1 MIKVNL
7 LQDRSKAK
15 KEGSLNEAPVVT
27 NSGTAFKDIFGDED
41 GAKQS
46 DGQVGSIIKV
56 VAMLSFTIFLY
67 YYESVQK
74 ENNQVAISEK
84 QVEVE
89 DLQNLLTDKRKVVE
103 DLEDLKQRFT
113 KERAFIEATREKL
126 VERMHFVRGL
136 DSIQTAVVPN
146 LWLMKISYDNRAFRI
161 DGYALYKSDL
171 DSFYSNLNRIPFLNK
186 SIIVKDSEVKSRND
200 GAYEFSIISEI
211 KDMALGGA

>member
-7 LQDRSKAK
+7 LRDRSKAK

-27 NSGTAFKDIFGDED
+27 NSGTAFKDIFGDEE

-46 DGQVGSIIKV
+46 DGQIGSVIKII
-56 VAMLSFTIFLY
+56 AMLTFTALLY

-74 ENNQVAISEK
+74 ENNQAAISKK

-89 DLQNLLTDKRKVVE
+89 DLQNLLADKRKVVE
-103 DLEDLKQRFT
+103 NLEELKQRFT
-113 KERAFIEATREKL
+113 RERAFIEATREELIK
-126 VERMHFVRGL
+126 RMHFVRGL
-136 DSIQTAVVPN
+136 DSIQTAIVPN
-146 LWLMKISYDNRAFRI
+146 LWLTKISYDNNAFQI
-161 DGYALYKSDL
+161 DGQALYKSDL

-186 SIIVKDSEVKSRND
+186 AIIVKDSEVKSQSA

-211 KDMALGGA
+211 KDAALGGA